1 MRTLI
6 VLALLLAPAARAEI
20 RSAEDCAA
28 AVAADPAA
36 AREDA
41 ALWQRLGGGVP
52 ARLCEA
58 EALSA
63 LGAHATA
70 ARLLTG
76 LADNRNRAIDAR
88 LRAETFADA
97 AQEWLAAGRPDLA
110 RAALAQADRL
120 TPADPGRL
128 ILRARAEAAESDWP
142 TAQATLEA
150 AVAAAPDDALAHA
163 LLAAALRNQGDA
175 TAALTQAERARDLD
189 PWLPEAIFEAAA
201 ALAETGA
208 PDRAAPLWLDLIRRD
223 PDSPLA
229 TLARRNLQ
237 RLN

>member
-76 LADNRNRAIDAR
+76 LADNPSRAIGAP
-88 LRAETFADA
+88 LRAVTLGDA
-97 AQEWLAAGRPDLA
+97 AREWLAAGRPDLA

-142 TAQATLEA
+142 AARTTLEA
-150 AVAAAPDDALAHA
+150 AVAVAPDDALAHA
-163 LLAAALRNQGDA
+163 LLAAALRNQGDPA
-175 TAALTQAERARDLD
+175 AALTQAERARALD
-189 PWLPEAIFEAAA
+189 PGLPEALFETAA

-223 PDSPLA
+223 PDGPLA
-229 TLARRNLQ
+229 ALARRNLQ